1 MIRPHIRDLRRWYF
15 QSMNCSFYM
24 IVPLFLTNL
33 RMKLNIFIVK
43 FRKGA
48 KVINE
53 DYVEK
58 YPK

>member
-15 QSMNCSFYM
+15 PSMNCSFYM
-24 IVPLFLTNL
+24 IVRLFLTNL
-33 RMKLNIFIVK
+33 RMKLDIFIVK
-43 FRKGA
+43 FRKEA